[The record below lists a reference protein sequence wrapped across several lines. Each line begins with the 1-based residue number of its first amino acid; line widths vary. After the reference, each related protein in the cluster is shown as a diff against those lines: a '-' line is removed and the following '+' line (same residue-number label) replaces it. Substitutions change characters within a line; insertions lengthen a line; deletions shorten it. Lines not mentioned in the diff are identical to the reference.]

1 MRHLLINLLWV
12 FTTIPSIALA
22 LPSDREQPINIE
34 ADHAQL
40 DDETGVTQYKG
51 DAILTQGTLRIE
63 GDVITFFYDENREL
77 EKAIAEGNLA
87 TYEQVHKEGDKPVK
101 AKALQMEY
109 HASKQRIFLVGQGYV
124 WQSGDEFRGNHI
136 EYDINKNIVIA
147 NSRPVEVDGE
157 KQSSGRVHITI
168 QPPGQREK
176 NKPKPAQP
184 TEQIP
189 QPLTDAPE
197 QQSELSY
204 PTAVTQTTLN
214 VRTGPGT
221 QYERIGAFIEN
232 TEVIVLTRQ
241 PEWTQVRGMSGDKAI
256 IGWVSSR
263 YLQMNP
269 E

>member
-1 MRHLLINLLWV
+1 MRHLLINLFWIV
-12 FTTIPSIALA
+12 ATIPSVVLA
-22 LPSDREQPINIE
+22 LPQDREQPINIE

-40 DDETGVTQYKG
+40 DDQTGVTQYKG

-63 GDVITFFYDENREL
+63 GDIITFFYDENREL

-87 TYEQVHKEGDKPVK
+87 TYKQVHKEGDKPVK

-109 HASKQRIFLVGQGYV
+109 HANTQRIYLVGQGYV

-136 EYDINKNIVIA
+136 EYDIDKNIVIA
-147 NSRPVEVDGE
+147 NSQPVDVDGE

-168 QPPGQREK
+168 QPPSQREK
-176 NKPKPAQP
+176 NNNKPAKPAVQ
-184 TEQIP
+184 QP
-189 QPLTDAPE
+189 QPLTAAPE
-197 QQSELSY
+197 QQSEMSY
-204 PTAVTQTTLN
+204 PTAFIQTTLN
-214 VRTGPGT
+214 VRTGPST
-221 QYERIGAFIEN
+221 QYERIGAFREN

-241 PEWTQVRGMSGDKAI
+241 PEWVQVRGLIGDKAV
-256 IGWVSSR
+256 IGWVSAR